1 MSDKPKVEWF
11 RSRGV
16 SGSDLGLAFHCHT
29 CGLLIPHSAPEQIDH
44 CNVFSYAPP
53 EGDRAGLSTRRVGT
67 GFVGNELFNLLESPG
82 WKDDPQEELE
92 RLHQERE
99 RGAWL

>member
-1 MSDKPKVEWF
+1 MSEQPKVEWF

-16 SGSDLGLAFHCHT
+16 SGSDLGLAFRCHT

-44 CNVFSYAPP
+44 CQIFSCAPP
-53 EGDRAGLSTRRVGT
+53 ARDREKLPTRRVGT
-67 GFVGNELFNLLESPG
+67 GFVSNELFNVLESPG
-82 WKDDPQEELE
+82 WKDDPRTELE
-92 RLHQERE
+92 NYREERE